1 MGARILAATLLA
13 LMLNAGQP
21 ARAAESVTPI
31 SLSCDGTIMDIVS
44 SQSGQTQPIKIG
56 LVLNLAEGTVSGFDF
71 FVHID
76 SVDDISV
83 SFSGETFL
91 GGDTT
96 LMGNINRVT
105 GATWAHIVT
114 WVQRDKVIKRSY
126 DWNLTCKVIN
136 RLF

>member
-1 MGARILAATLLA
+1 MRAILLLA
-13 LMLNAGQP
+13 GTLCIAAVGQH
-21 ARAAESVTPI
+21 ARAAEPVALI
-31 SLSCDGTIMDIVS
+31 SLSCDGTVMDIVS
-44 SQSGQTQPIKIG
+44 SQPGDTQPIKIA
-56 LVLNLAEGTVSGFDF
+56 LVLNLAEGTVSGFPF
-71 FVHID
+71 IAHID
-76 SVDDISV
+76 SADDISV

-105 GATWAHIVT
+105 GATWAHTVT

-126 DWNLTCKVIN
+126 DWNLFCKMTN